1 MIILLFFALQSVC
14 DRVVVEPKKTV
25 RKLRRIQH
33 LFAQLAGNLKREDDE
48 VNIITNFMSDNEN
61 SFRAVI
67 R

>member
-48 VNIITNFMSDNEN
+48 VNNITNFICQIMKIPSEQL
-61 SFRAVI
+61 
-67 R
+67 